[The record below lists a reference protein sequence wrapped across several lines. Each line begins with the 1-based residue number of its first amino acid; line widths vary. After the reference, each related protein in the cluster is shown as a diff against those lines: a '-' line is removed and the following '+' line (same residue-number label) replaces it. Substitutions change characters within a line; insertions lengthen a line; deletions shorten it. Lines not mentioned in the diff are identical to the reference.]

1 MISRAGIDK
10 LFLTSP
16 WKKKKKQEENVFFPK
31 KKDYLVTYCDSA
43 VILTD

>member
-16 WKKKKKQEENVFFPK
+16 WKTKQEENVFFPK